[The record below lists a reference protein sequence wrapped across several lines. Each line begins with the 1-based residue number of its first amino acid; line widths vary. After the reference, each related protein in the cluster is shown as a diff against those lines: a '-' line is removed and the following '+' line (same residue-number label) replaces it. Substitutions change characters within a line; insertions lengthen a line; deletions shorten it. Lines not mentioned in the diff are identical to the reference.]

1 MNQELMDEVNYEIQ
15 LLIKS
20 GFYSGDEILE
30 IIDDEF
36 IEENISKDIL
46 SKLFFENK
54 ENIGAIDVDSEDFI
68 NLKNAFLDLTKENI
82 ISIHNAGYDIE
93 EGIQDSFELFVHLRN
108 NKYSPIGFCFYSF
121 EDIEEAIEE
130 NNLSIAFGDFEY
142 DEEKGLEIAKT
153 VVNVLKSY
161 GFKINWNE
169 SVDERIELL
178 EKVTKG
184 IPNVYVETF
193 DGLTVDF
200 GRKIGASVIVR
211 GLRAITDFEY
221 ELQIAQINHKLNP
234 EIDTIFFTTSQE
246 YSYVSSSIAK
256 EIALYGGDISG
267 IVPESI
273 RDDLFR
279 KVKERTKNK

>member
-20 GFYSGDEILE
+20 GFYSDDEILE

-130 NNLSIAFGDFEY
+130 NNLSIAFGDIEKKKK
-142 DEEKGLEIAKT
+142 KGLEIAKT

-161 GFKINWNE
+161 GFEINWNE
-169 SVDERIELL
+169 SVDERIEI
-178 EKVTKG
+178 KG
-184 IPNVYVETF
+184 FNWKKHF
-193 DGLTVDF
+193 DGKDYSMDGALEDF
-200 GRKIGASVIVR
+200 I
-211 GLRAITDFEY
+211 
-221 ELQIAQINHKLNP
+221 ELN
-234 EIDTIFFTTSQE
+234 
-246 YSYVSSSIAK
+246 K
-256 EIALYGGDISG
+256 ED
-267 IVPESI
+267 
-273 RDDLFR
+273 
-279 KVKERTKNK
+279 

>member
-20 GFYSGDEILE
+20 GFYSDDEILE

-46 SKLFFENK
+46 LKLFFENK

-153 VVNVLKSY
+153 VGNVLKSY

-169 SVDERIELL
+169 SVDERIEI
-178 EKVTKG
+178 KG
-184 IPNVYVETF
+184 FNWKKHF
-193 DGLTVDF
+193 DGKDYSMDGALEDF
-200 GRKIGASVIVR
+200 I
-211 GLRAITDFEY
+211 
-221 ELQIAQINHKLNP
+221 ELN
-234 EIDTIFFTTSQE
+234 
-246 YSYVSSSIAK
+246 K
-256 EIALYGGDISG
+256 ED
-267 IVPESI
+267 
-273 RDDLFR
+273 
-279 KVKERTKNK
+279 

>member
-1 MNQELMDEVNYEIQ
+1 MNQELMDEINYEIQ

-20 GFYSGDEILE
+20 GFYSDDEILE

-36 IEENISKDIL
+36 IEENISEDIL
-46 SKLFFENK
+46 SKLFLENK

-161 GFKINWNE
+161 GFEINWNE
-169 SVDERIELL
+169 SVDERIEI
-178 EKVTKG
+178 KG
-184 IPNVYVETF
+184 FNWKKHF
-193 DGLTVDF
+193 DGKDYSMDGALEDF
-200 GRKIGASVIVR
+200 I
-211 GLRAITDFEY
+211 
-221 ELQIAQINHKLNP
+221 ELN
-234 EIDTIFFTTSQE
+234 
-246 YSYVSSSIAK
+246 K
-256 EIALYGGDISG
+256 ED
-267 IVPESI
+267 
-273 RDDLFR
+273 
-279 KVKERTKNK
+279 